1 MSTYTTVLGDTW
13 DSIAYKVYG
22 DDHAFEKLI
31 DANPDY
37 LGTLIFSAS
46 IVLNIPENGE
56 TENYTET
63 EQTDAG
69 IWREQMA

>member
-1 MSTYTTVLGDTW
+1 MSTYMTVLGDTW
-13 DSIAYKVYG
+13 DSIAYKIYG

-37 LGTLIFSAS
+37 LDTLVFDADIP
-46 IVLNIPENGE
+46 LNIPEAE
-56 TENYTET
+56 DAESYAQAD
-63 EQTDAG
+63 QTDAG